1 MRTIYEHAGSRMNG
15 KWNGSSHDPEH
26 MIPFVNFASMLIK
39 DFPTLDASNMF
50 DIHFHSYDRSC
61 FICDI
66 PYQYIVKLETFAEDY
81 QYIMKKLGLW
91 EGFDEKHKKVGIHK
105 GQFHQGSTDR
115 LARGIL
121 IVFFRK

>member
-15 KWNGSSHDPEH
+15 KWNGSSSDPEH
-26 MIPFVNFASMLIK
+26 MIPFVNFASMLVK
-39 DFPTLDASNMF
+39 DFSTLDGSNLF

-81 QYIMKKLGLW
+81 QFIMKKLGLW
-91 EGFDEKHKKVGIHK
+91 DTFDEKHKRVGIHK
-105 GQFHQGSTDR
+105 GQYHMF
-115 LARGIL
+115 RGKKCQN
-121 IVFFRK
+121 VF

>member
-1 MRTIYEHAGSRMNG
+1 MRTIYEHGGSRMNG
-15 KWNGSSHDPEH
+15 KWNSSSSDPEH

-39 DFPTLDASNMF
+39 DFPILDGSNLF

-81 QYIMKKLGLW
+81 QFIMKKLGLW
-91 EGFDEKHKKVGIHK
+91 ETFDEKHKRVGIHK
-105 GQFHQGSTDR
+105 GQYHMFC
-115 LARGIL
+115 
-121 IVFFRK
+121 